1 MLAHNDQ
8 RITGKELVFLDAVH
22 FKVDPDSGIGD
33 AIPVEEFRTFDERR
47 LIFESDDV
55 YSQFTDELPE
65 SCGFEILLFKKSK
78 ITEED
83 IQGLRD
89 KLFIESFRKHVFHE
103 EVNLIHRVKLLHSHG
118 ESRPL
123 NLGHVTP
130 PVRFNILVEKDVVE
144 RALLPPV
151 LNSPI
156 KFQIGPIFD
165 VFLVR
170 RLITVLAE
178 LAGRLFEIFIAS
190 SKMALLDW
198 SE

>member
-1 MLAHNDQ
+1 M
-8 RITGKELVFLDAVH
+8 
-22 FKVDPDSGIGD
+22 
-33 AIPVEEFRTFDERR
+33 
-47 LIFESDDV
+47 
-55 YSQFTDELPE
+55 
-65 SCGFEILLFKKSK
+65 
-78 ITEED
+78 
-83 IQGLRD
+83 
-89 KLFIESFRKHVFHE
+89 
-103 EVNLIHRVKLLHSHG
+103 KLLHSHG